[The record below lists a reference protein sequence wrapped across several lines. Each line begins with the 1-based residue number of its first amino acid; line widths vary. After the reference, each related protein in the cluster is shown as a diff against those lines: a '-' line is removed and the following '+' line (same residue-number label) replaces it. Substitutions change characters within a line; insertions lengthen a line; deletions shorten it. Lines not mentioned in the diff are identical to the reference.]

1 MSLGLRSNASRSHF
15 DLGISLMQSKPPKAL
30 VDWRQWHP
38 QSFQDLPGPSRSPD
52 SPFPFGGLSAHSTR
66 QLVRDLAKKH
76 LSCSRHWRFP
86 EVSQKVL
93 KCFEIRIV
101 FPFFLCF
108 FLCFFDLMQ
117 AVHPTHLTSFDKTVT
132 VPRLHPAS
140 RIFIGLLLPERCV
153 ASTHGIANAV
163 FATRWFGWDE
173 CDEYEHTYI
182 HNYTHMYIYNYIYII
197 CIYIYNLNDVFLW
210 SRFVLKFIFPC
221 LRLLSQKA
229 LASWMSVWRAWSTL
243 PAHSPDQP
251 KTQKLMKLSLCHC
264 AEVLWSFVHLS
275 TM

>member
-1 MSLGLRSNASRSHF
+1 MSLGLRSKRIEIPF
-15 DLGISLMQSKPPKAL
+15 RLGNLADAVETTQSLGGLTTVAPSI
-30 VDWRQWHP
+30 
-38 QSFQDLPGPSRSPD
+38 FPGPSRTFQESGQSLPIWR
-52 SPFPFGGLSAHSTR
+52 SQRPLHTAIGARSGE
-66 QLVRDLAKKH
+66 KH

-153 ASTHGIANAV
+153 ASTHGIANAI

-182 HNYTHMYIYNYIYII
+182 HNYTHMYIYIT
-197 CIYIYNLNDVFLW
+197 IYIYYMY
-210 SRFVLKFIFPC
+210 I
-221 LRLLSQKA
+221 
-229 LASWMSVWRAWSTL
+229 
-243 PAHSPDQP
+243 HI
-251 KTQKLMKLSLCHC
+251 
-264 AEVLWSFVHLS
+264 
-275 TM
+275 